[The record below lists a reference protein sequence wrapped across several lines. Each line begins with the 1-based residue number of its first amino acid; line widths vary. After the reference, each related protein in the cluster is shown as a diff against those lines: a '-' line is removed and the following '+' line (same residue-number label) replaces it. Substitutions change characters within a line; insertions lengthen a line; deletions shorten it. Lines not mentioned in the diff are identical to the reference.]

1 MAEAKRRAEINALDN
16 KGCWDELEGILEEHG
31 AALDS
36 IDTGCVLRSLIEG
49 ITAEHGA
56 ALDSPTP
63 PRPYRPRV
71 PTASAYDI
79 EYRRAIKEARSRGLS
94 S

>member
-1 MAEAKRRAEINALDN
+1 MNKADYYRWLARDMAEAKRRADINALDN
-16 KGCWDELEGILEEHG
+16 KGYWEELEGILAERG
-31 AALDS
+31 A
-36 IDTGCVLRSLIEG
+36 E
-49 ITAEHGA
+49 
-56 ALDSPTP
+56 LDSPTP

-79 EYRRAIKEARSRGLS
+79 EHRRAIKEARSLLRGLS